1 MTRFSNMK
9 RDDKATSAESK
20 LAGDILAGYVDHHD
34 EIPEG
39 TRIVVIV
46 ATGDDKGRV
55 GCAFEGYEGN
65 DERLMLD
72 LAMLARAVDLGGSP

>member
-1 MTRFSNMK
+1 MAKFKNMK
-9 RDDKATSAESK
+9 RDDNATSAQSA

-46 ATGDDKGRV
+46 SSGTDKGRI
-55 GCAFEGYEGN
+55 GCAFEGYEE
-65 DERLMLD
+65 DEQLMLD
-72 LAMLARAVDLGGSP
+72 LQMLAQAVDLGGTT

>member
-1 MTRFSNMK
+1 MK
-9 RDDKATSAESK
+9 ITNVRVGATAQSDEAK
-20 LAGDILAGYVDHHD
+20 LAEAVLDGYLDHHD

-46 ATGDDKGRV
+46 ATGEDGGRI
-55 GCAFEGYEGN
+55 GCAVDGYEE

-72 LAMLARAVDLGGSP
+72 LSLLVRGVDLGAK